1 MNLARYNTD
10 GSLDTSFGNNG
21 IVSSPFGGEFDRALA
36 IALQSDGKILAVGG
50 VGSLPPIIFVLRYN
64 PNGTLDT
71 TFDGDGIVTKTVG
84 IGGEADSIA
93 VQSDGKIVIGGYTL
107 NNLAQDFFTFVRF
120 NQNGS
125 TDTSFGNSG
134 VVLADFGLIDFFGEL
149 IIQPDG
155 KILGIGSG
163 DVSSNNP
170 LLALVRLNSNGSFDT
185 SFDGDGRVTRQL
197 PAFLDETSSI
207 DLQTDGKIVVG
218 GSNNENIT
226 AFRYNANGSLDTTFG
241 TNGLA
246 TINLNNPSSASDIK
260 VQTNGKIIVG
270 GRVST
275 GNGATR
281 NDIALVRLNSNGGL
295 DSGFGNNGKVITAIT
310 ADEDQIDS
318 LAIQSDGKIMGVGYS
333 GPGINQQAAIVRYLG
348 DNISPNRTKFDFD
361 GDGKSDISVFRPNG
375 SNPSNWYVLN
385 SSNNS
390 FTVNQFGIGTD
401 KIAPADYDGDGK
413 TDISVYRNGVWYIL
427 NSSNATV
434 RVDSF
439 GLANDKT
446 VPADYDGDSKADL
459 AVYREGIWYVL
470 GSTQGFY
477 SLQFGV
483 NTDKPVPADYDGDGK
498 TDQAIYR
505 NGEWHLLRS
514 SLGYTVIQFGIA
526 TDKPVASD
534 YDGDS
539 KADQAVFR
547 EGVWHILGST
557 QGYNAVQFGIANDI
571 PVPADFDGDGKT
583 DRAVYRDGIWHI
595 LGSHS
600 GYNATQFGVTTDSPI
615 PASSNPQ

>member
-1 MNLARYNTD
+1 MPN
-10 GSLDTSFGNNG
+10 
-21 IVSSPFGGEFDRALA
+21 RALA
-36 IALQSDGKILAVGG
+36 ITLQSDGKILAVGG
-50 VGSLPPIIFVLRYN
+50 VGSLPVQIFVLRYN

-71 TFDGDGIVTKTVG
+71 TFDDDGVVIKPVG
-84 IGGEADSIA
+84 ITGEADSVA
-93 VQSDGKIVIGGYTL
+93 VQSDGKIVIGGYTF

-120 NQNGS
+120 NQDGS

-134 VVLADFGLIDFFGEL
+134 VTLADFGIIDFFGEV

-170 LLALVRLNSNGSFDT
+170 LLAMVRLNSNGSFDT

-197 PAFLDETSSI
+197 PALLDETSSI
-207 DLQTDGKIVVG
+207 DLQKDGKIVVG

-226 AFRYNANGSLDTTFG
+226 AYRYNSNGSLDTTFG

-246 TINLNNPSSASDIK
+246 TTDLNNLSYGSDIK
-260 VQTNGKIIVG
+260 VQTNGKIVVG

-281 NDIALVRLNSNGGL
+281 DDFALVRLNSNGGL
-295 DSGFGNNGKVITAIT
+295 DSGFGNSGKVITPIT
-310 ADEDQIDS
+310 AEEDQLAN
-318 LAIQSDGKIMGVGYS
+318 LAIQSDGKIMVVGCA
-333 GPGINQQAAIVRYLG
+333 GPGSNKKAAIVRYLG
-348 DNISPNRTKFDFD
+348 DNISPNRVKFDFD

-390 FTVNQFGIGTD
+390 FAVNQFGIETD
-401 KIAPADYDGDGK
+401 KITPSDYDGDGK
-413 TDISVYRNGVWYIL
+413 ADISVYRNGIWYIL
-427 NSSNATV
+427 NSSNSTV
-434 RVDSF
+434 RVESF

-446 VPADYDGDSKADL
+446 VPADYDGDRKADL

-477 SLQFGV
+477 SLQFGI

-514 SLGYTVIQFGIA
+514 NLGYTVIQFGNA

-534 YDGDS
+534 YDGDG

-547 EGVWHILGST
+547 DGVWHVLGST
-557 QGYNAVQFGIANDI
+557 QGYNAVQFGITTDI

-595 LGSHS
+595 LGSNS
-600 GYNATQFGVTTDSPI
+600 GYNATQFGVTTDTPI
-615 PASSNPQ
+615 PTSNNPQ